1 MGMAE
6 LPSPVSVNNMKR
18 EKGQCL
24 QGFMLNWS
32 EHWTVAPGAGGS
44 SPLVHPKMTTNL
56 YIVRSSVFSNLV
68 ASPKTRT
75 IHKGYP
81 QSFRKKRQVLRRNYY
96 EDITSKLDGCL
107 LTNPP
112 SYDNFPIAAG
122 DNLRMRP

>member
-1 MGMAE
+1 
-6 LPSPVSVNNMKR
+6 
-18 EKGQCL
+18 
-24 QGFMLNWS
+24 
-32 EHWTVAPGAGGS
+32 
-44 SPLVHPKMTTNL
+44 MTTNL